1 MSTTSSSVPSY
12 QTVELSRGSHGSP
25 DEGACVMELASMLAG
40 ERFSDHPK
48 SVCRVIAGFLRAYN
62 DAIDRDRRKDLFAC
76 AAAVVGTRGSRST
89 ERARLDWMLATLD
102 DLGVPWRGRAL
113 LDRLPSR
120 GPCPETIG
128 GRLARALATRDHGH
142 QRALTLVDELVA
154 IDRTAPE
161 PDGAARVGSP
171 EDVAGPLRRTPAR
184 APLEI

>member
-1 MSTTSSSVPSY
+1 MSTTSSSVPKY

-48 SVCRVIAGFLRAYN
+48 SVSRVIAGFLRAYN
-62 DAIDRDRRKDLFAC
+62 DAIDRDRRRDLFAC
-76 AAAVVGTRGSRST
+76 AAAVVGTHGSRAT
-89 ERARLDWMLATLD
+89 ERARLDRMLATLD

-128 GRLARALATRDHGH
+128 RRLARALATRDHGH

-154 IDRTAPE
+154 IDRAPPE
-161 PDGAARVGSP
+161 RHEAARVGSP
-171 EDVAGPLRRTPAR
+171 EDVAGPLRRTPHR
-184 APLEI
+184 VPLDI